1 MLRAY
6 LSLKL
11 ETDFFFGG
19 GGGCW
24 VGKLGVEF

>member
-19 GGGCW
+19 GGVVLGW
-24 VGKLGVEF
+24 EVGG